1 MFQLWDNNDHH
12 ARRSFVLTN
21 NEVFLFI
28 ETYAGDLSGCTLEGD
43 ISDIRYGD
51 ISMRTIASCHV
62 SDIATVSSAKDNTKM
77 VTIAFKS
84 QSRLSWSSS
93 SWLLKCQTVENA
105 ERLISDIRKVLLK

>member
-12 ARRSFVLTN
+12 ARRSFVHS
-21 NEVFLFI
+21 EVYLFN
-28 ETYAGDLSGCTLEGD
+28 ETYSGGLAGCTLEGD

-62 SDIATVSSAKDNTKM
+62 NDIATVSSAKDNTKM

-84 QSRLSWSSS
+84 QS
-93 SWLLKCQTVENA
+93 
-105 ERLISDIRKVLLK
+105 